1 MAVDAREW
9 NLRRKRA
16 LYSRRCK
23 RECEDHNA
31 SESWIFEELSNTV
44 AAVGY
49 HRVKPIA
56 NPFLANLFFHLFD
69 TAKVDPRSP
78 CASLSGM
85 PARMF
90 SSISISRWER
100 TSWSRSTSS
109 RRDKKRFRRKLR
121 TFTNGGMLDTSLRCF
136 QSLSDG
142 PRNAA
147 PSFGFGFELLQS
159 RLGQSIVFG
168 AAVVSDSPKKRNPTF
183 FFHSVQAGKSE
194 PGLTTKVPP
203 VICWILREIPNPCI
217 SPATRISRSANPES
231 LA

>member
-1 MAVDAREW
+1 MPRARVRIATEVKPGFLRNCRTPKRQSDITEW
-9 NLRRKRA
+9 NQL
-16 LYSRRCK
+16 
-23 RECEDHNA
+23 
-31 SESWIFEELSNTV
+31 
-44 AAVGY
+44 
-49 HRVKPIA
+49 PIRFWRTCSFTCSI
-56 NPFLANLFFHLFD
+56 P
-69 TAKVDPRSP
+69 PRSIRAAR

-168 AAVVSDSPKKRNPTF
+168 AAVVFGLSPKRGNPTF
-183 FFHSVQAGKSE
+183 FFHSVQGGKERTWFDNKSATCDLLDPARDSQSVHLAGDKGFQDQQIQSPLHE
-194 PGLTTKVPP
+194 G
-203 VICWILREIPNPCI
+203 RRSRAQEI
-217 SPATRISRSANPES
+217 SPIDV
-231 LA
+231 L